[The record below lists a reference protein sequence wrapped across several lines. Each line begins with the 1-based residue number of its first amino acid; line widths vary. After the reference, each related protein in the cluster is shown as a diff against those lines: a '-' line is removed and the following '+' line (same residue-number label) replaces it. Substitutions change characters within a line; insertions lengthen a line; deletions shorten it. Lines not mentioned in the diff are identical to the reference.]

1 MTYEPDEYM
10 SQPDG
15 NIILEEHI
23 RYVKSNDGMLVKH
36 ITTRRFQGGD
46 VLTLLHHPRAHLE
59 QRPPCLQRIWEVVAG
74 NHARWFAVVMAEQS

>member
-36 ITTRRFQGGD
+36 ITTRRFQGGND
-46 VLTLLHHPRAHLE
+46 YIDSQETTPLTSPD
-59 QRPPCLQRIWEVVAG
+59 W
-74 NHARWFAVVMAEQS
+74 

>member
-23 RYVKSNDGMLVKH
+23 RYVKGNNGMLVKH
-36 ITTRRFQGGD
+36 TTTRRFQGGD
-46 VLTLLHHPRAHLE
+46 DYIDSQETTPLTSPD
-59 QRPPCLQRIWEVVAG
+59 
-74 NHARWFAVVMAEQS
+74 S

>member
-36 ITTRRFQGGD
+36 ITTRRFQGGND
-46 VLTLLHHPRAHLE
+46 YIDSQETTPLTSPD
-59 QRPPCLQRIWEVVAG
+59 
-74 NHARWFAVVMAEQS
+74 S

>member
-23 RYVKSNDGMLVKH
+23 RYVKGDNGMLVKH

-46 VLTLLHHPRAHLE
+46 DYIDSQETTPLTSPD
-59 QRPPCLQRIWEVVAG
+59 
-74 NHARWFAVVMAEQS
+74 S